1 MHDYTPFEVN
11 NFNTSHII
19 NVLGFGDKYKGLI
32 NPLDG
37 VKKIMFEGSG
47 ILYFNKKKKKGKKK
61 FNKKKKR

>member
-47 ILYFNKKKKKGKKK
+47 ILYFNKKKK
-61 FNKKKKR
+61 R